1 MLLHTLPAVAAGDHI
16 DFCMTARVSA
26 PFASAGYGRKDAAE
40 LLLDAGAQV
49 EALNND
55 QQSPA
60 DAAKVCC
67 GCSFLEPSASCLP
80 MWGRHLMLECLTDAI
95 VKPHCMTFA
104 GQPRNAHGHIPEP
117 ESWQKAGVGEGD
129 LLVAKHL
136 FSSMVMVV
144 CMIVHDSCSCLGQ
157 PHELSTAPGDG
168 NALRAWQTFQHM
180 DIPIPCRLPT

>member
-1 MLLHTLPAVAAGDHI
+1 MSQLPVQAQGMVGRMQQSSFWTQALRLRPSTTTSKAQLMLQRCAVFDSLPAPSDQVASTLLHP
-16 DFCMTARVSA
+16 
-26 PFASAGYGRKDAAE
+26 PFA
-40 LLLDAGAQV
+40 
-49 EALNND
+49 
-55 QQSPA
+55 
-60 DAAKVCC
+60 
-67 GCSFLEPSASCLP
+67 
-80 MWGRHLMLECLTDAI
+80 LTSDDNMPETC
-95 VKPHCMTFA
+95 VTVHFMTSA